1 MDSRRKAKRLSII
14 EVNVDVYQDGQRQ
27 PCFSALPDY
36 KPFTAFGNVS
46 NHHPRNASLE
56 CLWLQTDRLTE

>member
-1 MDSRRKAKRLSII
+1 MFIRTDRGSLASLHYLLS
-14 EVNVDVYQDGQRQ
+14 EE
-27 PCFSALPDY
+27 DY

-46 NHHPRNASLE
+46 NHHPRNVSLE